1 MLGGAVIQ
9 AASFFEQLQDSLLK
23 GQPLQGK
30 VTLKMKQ
37 DLEEL
42 LAEGRFSPFVVT
54 THDGFA
60 IAVGEEARR
69 HILLGARMVVIM
81 DQYGNFPISP
91 TTPFRISTKSNRAS
105 E

>member
-1 MLGGAVIQ
+1 MLIRDIGV
-9 AASFFEQLQDSLLK
+9 SPVRLRRSRDSLLK

-37 DLEEL
+37 ELEEL
-42 LAEGRFSPFVVT
+42 LTEGRFSPFVIT

-60 IAVGEEARR
+60 IAAGEEARR

-81 DQYGNFPISP
+81 DQYGNFSHIPYTAISHIDEVKP
-91 TTPFRISTKSNRAS
+91 GR
-105 E
+105 